1 MQVPALQL
9 SRFSPK
15 SMQEPPFA
23 APRSGTL
30 ELTGTVAGRFVIVK
44 MLGAGGMGQVY
55 QAQDTKLKRVVAI
68 KRMAPRLQQDE
79 GDRRRFLREAQQAS
93 ALNHPNIASI
103 YDVIEEQG
111 EIFLIME
118 YVEGTPLRT
127 SLQAHKDFSAD
138 EFFKVA
144 SQSLEGLNAAHEK
157 SILHGDIKPENLM
170 LTREGRVK
178 VLDFGVARRFSL
190 GDANEATLTVATLST
205 SISGTPAYM
214 APEVLMQK
222 PYDGRADLFS
232 MGLVCYEMLGGRQPF
247 ETDSMAGTLASVLHT
262 EPPPIEQLN
271 PKVSP
276 ALSAVLQTMMAKEP
290 AERYSSARDVLLDLR
305 RIQAGEAPVFARA
318 PVGAPKSKLRISKL
332 GFSEFRFSPIKLA
345 ATTVAIALLAGAFFL
360 LRTFLPHSSGPSTF
374 GSAQNVGEQSA
385 TLVVLPFEGVSDDA
399 KLTAFGNGL
408 VDTLTAKLA
417 QLTGNHPLQVVSAGE
432 LRQRNVSSLAQAHQE
447 FGATTGLY
455 LGLQRSGDL
464 VRVTYSLTDARN
476 GKVLKAG
483 SADAPV
489 TDPFAIEDDV
499 TKAVAAAL
507 GFSLKADETRELA
520 FHGTSMPDAYNYYT
534 QACGYLED
542 ASKAANID
550 SAIILLG
557 EALKVDPNYGRA
569 EADLGSA
576 YWAKYSAAKDKN
588 LIAKS
593 QQACAKAIDL
603 GNSGATGHVC
613 LGVIK
618 SGTGKY
624 EDAVDQFQRAI
635 QLEPSNE
642 DAFIGLGGAYER
654 LGKTQDAENTYK
666 KIIALRPNYW
676 RGYNLL
682 GAFYLR
688 QAQYEDAAKMF
699 QKVIERTPESFRGY
713 ANMGA
718 AYLYEAKYAEAI
730 KPLEQSLAIHPTA
743 DTYSNMG
750 TAYYYLHRFGDAA
763 QTYEKAVQLND
774 KDYTNWGNLG
784 EAYYLDGERPKARA
798 AFERGIAI
806 ARKELA
812 VNARDPELLKTLA
825 NYSVMTDDRD
835 NALKY
840 LALALEQSKS
850 DKGALFSAAL
860 IYNHLGDKG
869 LALEWLGKALRAG
882 YSPEMARQQP
892 DLDNLHGDARFEDL
906 LKSSSSGPNP

>member
-1 MQVPALQL
+1 
-9 SRFSPK
+9 
-15 SMQEPPFA
+15 MQEPPFA
-23 APRSGTL
+23 APRSSSL

-55 QAQDTKLKRVVAI
+55 QAQDVKLKRVVAI

-118 YVEGTPLRT
+118 YVEGTPLRAF
-127 SLQAHKDFSAD
+127 LQTHKDFSFD

-144 SQSLEGLNAAHEK
+144 AQGLEGLNAAHQK
-157 SILHGDIKPENLM
+157 GILHGDIKPENLM
-170 LTREGRVK
+170 LTLEGRVK

-190 GDANEATLTVATLST
+190 GDASEATLTAATLST

-276 ALSAVLQTMMAKEP
+276 SISAVLQTMMAKDP
-290 AERYSSARDVLLDLR
+290 AQRYSSARDVLLDLH
-305 RIQAGEAPVFARA
+305 RIQEGESPVFAR
-318 PVGAPKSKLRISKL
+318 GATNQKRPKS
-332 GFSEFRFSPIKLA
+332 GFSKSRFSPMK
-345 ATTVAIALLAGAFFL
+345 LAGAMIATLLVAGMLFFL
-360 LRTFLPHSSGPSTF
+360 RGLLRSGPHQP
-374 GSAQNVGEQSA
+374 GSSSSQSSGEQST
-385 TLVVLPFEGVSDDA
+385 TLVVLPFEGASDDA

-408 VDTLTAKLA
+408 VDTLAAKLA
-417 QLTGNHPLQVVSAGE
+417 QLSGNHSVQVVSAGE
-432 LRQRNVSSLAQAHQE
+432 LRQRNVSNLAQARQE
-447 FGATTGLY
+447 FGAGTGLH

-464 VRVTYSLTDARN
+464 VRVTYSLTDAKSGR
-476 GKVLKAG
+476 VVKAG
-483 SADAPV
+483 AADSPV
-489 TDPFAIEDDV
+489 TDPFAIEDEV

-507 GFSLKADETRELA
+507 GFSLSADETRELA
-520 FHGTSMPDAYNYYT
+520 YHGTSMPDAYNYYT
-534 QACGYLED
+534 QARGYLEE
-542 ASKAANID
+542 ASKAANVD

-557 EALKVDPNYGRA
+557 EALKADPNYGRA

-576 YWAKYSAAKDKN
+576 YWAKYSASKDKN

-593 QQACAKAIDL
+593 RQACSKAIDL
-603 GNSGATGHVC
+603 GNSGAAGHVC
-613 LGVIK
+613 LGVIE

-624 EDAVDQFQRAI
+624 EDAVDQFQRAV

-642 DAFIGLGGAYER
+642 DAYIGLGGAYER
-654 LGKTQDAENTYK
+654 LGKAQNAENTYK
-666 KIIALRPNYW
+666 KIVALRPNYW

-688 QAQYEDAAKMF
+688 QAQYDAAAKMF
-699 QKVIERTPESFRGY
+699 QRVIERTPESFRGY
-713 ANMGA
+713 ANLGA

-743 DTYSNMG
+743 DTYSNIG

-763 QTYEKAVQLND
+763 QIYEKAVQLND

-784 EAYYLDGERPKARA
+784 EAYYLDGRRPKAHA
-798 AFERGIAI
+798 AFERGIMI
-806 ARKELA
+806 ARGELA
-812 VNARDPELLKTLA
+812 VNDRDPVLLRDLA
-825 NYSVMTDDRD
+825 NYYAMVDDR
-835 NALKY
+835 NHAVAY
-840 LALALEQSKS
+840 LSRELEQSKF
-850 DKGALFSAAL
+850 DKDALFSAAL
-860 IYNHLGDKG
+860 IYNRLGDKG
-869 LALEWLGKALRAG
+869 SALEWLSKALRAG
-882 YSPEMARQQP
+882 YSPEMVRQQP
-892 DLDNLHGDARFEDL
+892 DLENLHGDVRFEDL
-906 LKSSSSGPNP
+906 LKSGNSGPNLKE

>member
-1 MQVPALQL
+1 
-9 SRFSPK
+9 
-15 SMQEPPFA
+15 MQEPPFGET
-23 APRSGTL
+23 RSGTL
-30 ELTGTVAGRFVIVK
+30 ELTGTIAGRFVIVK

-55 QAQDTKLKRVVAI
+55 QAQDTKLRRLVAV
-68 KRMAPRLQQDE
+68 KRMAPRLRQDE

-118 YVEGTPLRT
+118 YVEGTPLRAF
-127 SLQAHKDFSAD
+127 LQTHKNFNSD

-144 SQSLEGLNAAHEK
+144 AQGLEGLNAAHEK
-157 SILHGDIKPENLM
+157 NILHGDIKPENLM

-190 GDANEATLTVATLST
+190 GDANEATLTAATLST

-276 ALSAVLQTMMAKEP
+276 SLSAVLQTMMAKDP
-290 AERYSSARDVLLDLR
+290 AQRYLSARDILVDLH
-305 RIQAGEAPVFARA
+305 RIQEGEDPVFAG
-318 PVGAPKSKLRISKL
+318 GAAKQKKAKS
-332 GFSEFRFSPIKLA
+332 GFSKSGISPIKLA
-345 ATTVAIALLAGAFFL
+345 AAVVAIVLVMGALFLFRSL
-360 LRTFLPHSSGPSTF
+360 LRSGSHQAGSNSGQST
-374 GSAQNVGEQSA
+374 GEQSA

-408 VDTLTAKLA
+408 VDTLTAKLS
-417 QLTGNHPLQVVSAGE
+417 QLTGNHPIQVVSAGE
-432 LRQRNVSSLAQAHQE
+432 LRQRNVSNLAQARQE
-447 FGATTGLY
+447 FSADTGLH
-455 LGLQRSGDL
+455 LGLQRSDDL
-464 VRVTYSLTDARN
+464 VRVTYSLTDAKS
-476 GKVLKAG
+476 GKVVKAG
-483 SADAPV
+483 AADSPV
-489 TDPFAIEDDV
+489 TDPFAIEDEV

-520 FHGTSMPDAYNYYT
+520 YHGTSMPDAYNYYT
-534 QACGYLED
+534 QARGYLED
-542 ASKAANID
+542 ASKAANVD
-550 SAIILLG
+550 SAIILLD
-557 EALKVDPNYGRA
+557 EALKVDSNYGRA

-576 YWAKYSAAKDKN
+576 YWAKYSATKDKN

-593 QQACAKAIDL
+593 QLACSKAIDL
-603 GNSGATGHVC
+603 GNSGAAGHVC
-613 LGVIK
+613 LGVIE

-624 EDAVDQFQRAI
+624 EEAVDQFQRAV
-635 QLEPSNE
+635 QLEASNE
-642 DAFIGLGGAYER
+642 DAYIGLGGAYER
-654 LGKTQDAENTYK
+654 LGKSQDAENTYK
-666 KIIALRPNYW
+666 KIVALRPNYW

-688 QAQYEDAAKMF
+688 QAQYDDAARMF
-699 QKVIERTPESFRGY
+699 EKVIERTPESFRGY
-713 ANMGA
+713 ANTGA
-718 AYLYEAKYAEAI
+718 AYLYEAKYAQAI
-730 KPLEQSLAIHPTA
+730 KPLQESLTIHPTA
-743 DTYSNMG
+743 DTYSNIG

-798 AFERGIAI
+798 AFERAISI
-806 ARKELA
+806 ARGELL
-812 VNARDPELLKTLA
+812 VNDRDPTLLKYLA
-825 NYSVMTDDRD
+825 NYYAMIDDRED
-835 NALKY
+835 ALKY
-840 LALALEQSKS
+840 LDLAVEQSKS
-850 DKGALFSAAL
+850 NKSALFSAAL
-860 IYNHLGDKG
+860 IYNRLGDKG
-869 LALEWLGKALRAG
+869 SALEWLGKAVRAG
-882 YSPEMARQQP
+882 YSPEMVKQQP
-892 DLDNLHGDARFEDL
+892 DLDNLHGDTRFEDL
-906 LKSSSSGPNP
+906 LKSSNSGPNLRK

>member
-1 MQVPALQL
+1 
-9 SRFSPK
+9 
-15 SMQEPPFA
+15 MQEPPLGET
-23 APRSGTL
+23 RSDAG
-30 ELTGTVAGRFVIVK
+30 ELTGTVAGRFAIVK

-68 KRMAPRLQQDE
+68 KRMAPRLQQNED
-79 GDRRRFLREAQQAS
+79 DRRRFLREAQQAS

-103 YDVIEEQG
+103 YDVIEENG
-111 EIFLIME
+111 EIFLVME
-118 YVEGTPLRT
+118 YVEGTPLRAF
-127 SLQAHKDFSAD
+127 LQARKDFSPD
-138 EFFKVA
+138 EFFKIA
-144 SQSLEGLNAAHEK
+144 GQGLEGLNAAHEK

-178 VLDFGVARRFSL
+178 VLDFGVARRFTL
-190 GDANEATLTVATLST
+190 GGANDLTLSVATVST
-205 SISGTPAYM
+205 GISGTPAYM

-247 ETDSMAGTLASVLHT
+247 ETDSMAGTMASVLHT

-271 PKVSP
+271 PRVSGSV
-276 ALSAVLQTMMAKEP
+276 SAMLQTMMAKDP
-290 AERYSSARDVLLDLR
+290 AQRYSSARDVLVDLR
-305 RIQAGEAPVFARA
+305 RLQDGEDPVFAH
-318 PVGAPKSKLRISKL
+318 GARKQKKSKS
-332 GFSEFRFSPIKLA
+332 GYSPLK
-345 ATTVAIALLAGAFFL
+345 LAGALIAILLVAGILFFL
-360 LRTFLPHSSGPSTF
+360 RGLLRSGSRQA
-374 GSAQNVGEQSA
+374 GSNSAQSFGEQST
-385 TLVVLPFEGVSDDA
+385 TLAVLPFEGVSDDA

-408 VDTLTAKLA
+408 VNTLTAKLA
-417 QLTGNHPLQVVSAGE
+417 QLAGSHPLQVVSAGE
-432 LRQRNVSSLAQAHQE
+432 LRQRSVASLAQAHQE
-447 FGATTGLY
+447 FGANTGLH

-464 VRVTYSLTDARN
+464 VRVTYSLTEAKS
-476 GKVLKAG
+476 GKVIKTGA
-483 SADAPV
+483 ADSPV
-489 TDPFAIEDDV
+489 TDPFAIEDEV

-507 GFSLKADETRELA
+507 GFSLRTDETRELA
-520 FHGTSMPDAYNYYT
+520 YHGTSMPEAYNYYT
-534 QACGYLED
+534 QARGYLED
-542 ASKAANID
+542 ASKAASVD
-550 SAIILLG
+550 SAIILL
-557 EALKVDPNYGRA
+557 EQALKADPNYGRA

-576 YWAKYSAAKDKN
+576 YWAKYSTGKDKN
-588 LIAKS
+588 LIVKS
-593 QQACAKAIDL
+593 RQACAKAIEL
-603 GNSGATGHVC
+603 GNSGAAGHVC
-613 LGVIK
+613 LGVIE

-624 EDAVDQFQRAI
+624 EQAVDQFQRAV

-666 KIIALRPNYW
+666 KIVALRPNYW

-688 QAQYEDAAKMF
+688 QAQYDDAAKMF

-743 DTYSNMG
+743 DTYSNIG

-784 EAYYLDGERPKARA
+784 EAYYLDGKRSQAHV
-798 AFERGIAI
+798 AFERGITI
-806 ARKELA
+806 ASGELA
-812 VNARDPELLKTLA
+812 VNDHDPVLLRDLA
-825 NYSVMTDDRD
+825 NYYAMVDDRD
-835 NALKY
+835 HAVAY
-840 LALALEQSKS
+840 LSRELDQSKS
-850 DKGALFSAAL
+850 DKDALFSAAA
-860 IYNHLGDKG
+860 IYNRLGDKG
-869 LALEWLGKALRAG
+869 LALEWLSKALRAG
-882 YSPEMARQQP
+882 YSPEMVRQQP

-906 LKSSSSGPNP
+906 LKSRDPEPNPKQ